1 MNLFESLAIV
11 LEADDITKEVKK
23 EQKQLNTDVTDDG
36 SKDDMSKTNDI
47 FDLEN
52 EKSDNNKDVDD
63 TPDDTTDDEIDED
76 NLDADGGDDGID
88 GEDED
93 LPADDAIP
101 EETPELKQKLKLR
114 ENMILFYNIITS
126 NINLLQEYRPTKNNK
141 ESTDAL
147 FNIISNLTDCKNML
161 YTEITE
167 SFSTKSYP
175 LLLKTYIS
183 ISRVYDLCQKSLELY
198 FDNVKLIDN
207 ATRNKNKQQ
216 KI

>member
-52 EKSDNNKDVDD
+52 DKSDNNKDVDD
-63 TPDDTTDDEIDED
+63 TPDDTTDDETDED
-76 NLDADGGDDGID
+76 NLDVDGGDDGID

-93 LPADDAIP
+93 LPTDDAIP

-141 ESTDAL
+141 ESTYAL

-161 YTEITE
+161 YIEITE